1 MRRFRFS
8 QVLRFILFAALFGG
22 LMGFVVMSLWNVTL
36 PRLVQGVSAISFWQ
50 AIALL
55 ILSRLLFGG
64 FRGPWN
70 RPDFGNAKRDQWKGR
85 MAEHWQKLTPEQRDR
100 MRQFWGNRCRPSTS
114 TPPTDPT
121 DVS

>member
-8 QVLRFILFAALFGG
+8 QVLRFILFAALFVG

-36 PRLVQGVSAISFWQ
+36 PLLVRGVSAITFWQ

-55 ILSRLLFGG
+55 VLSRLLFGG

-70 RPDFGNAKRDQWKGR
+70 RPDFGNFKRDQWKGR
-85 MAEHWQKLTPEQRDR
+85 MTEHWQKLTPEQRDR
-100 MRQFWGNRCRPSTS
+100 MRQFWGNRCRPGRS
-114 TPPTDPT
+114 TPPTDST
-121 DVS
+121 DAS